1 MAAGP
6 IRPEELDRLFA
17 PLVACKAVGLAV
29 SGGPDSTALMHLFVR
44 WQGLSAAPPAIVLT
58 VDHGLRPEAAAE
70 AQAVVASAKR
80 LGLEARVLRW
90 AGDKPATGLQEAAR
104 EARYRLLGEAAQAQ
118 GLDAIVTAHTED
130 DQAETLLMRLARGSG
145 LDGLAAMPGVTHLAG
160 VKLVRPLLRV
170 PKARLLGTLS
180 EAGIG
185 YVRDPSNLDP
195 RFERTRL
202 RAAAPVL
209 EGLGLTSAALART
222 SRRLERARAAL
233 DATTDDLAVASVAV
247 DDLGVA
253 RLDLASLTAA
263 PEEIAV
269 RLVARIVTTIGGDGD
284 APSLAKLEALTAWLR
299 SAGDGARTLGRTE
312 VRLGG
317 GRSAQAI
324 FLRESRRSPL
334 PVVPLAGGTA
344 ILWDGRFRIAL
355 EGGRESVQIKGGV
368 TETSGTGG
376 CGKARQS
383 LPLAVRNGVEV
394 ASPLDVPGARAAGL
408 TFEFVGGRTIFRDR
422 ARAETQK

>member
-1 MAAGP
+1 MEFISQNIP
-6 IRPEELDRLFA
+6 Y
-17 PLVACKAVGLAV
+17 
-29 SGGPDSTALMHLFVR
+29 M
-44 WQGLSAAPPAIVLT
+44 
-58 VDHGLRPEAAAE
+58 
-70 AQAVVASAKR
+70 
-80 LGLEARVLRW
+80 
-90 AGDKPATGLQEAAR
+90 
-104 EARYRLLGEAAQAQ
+104 
-118 GLDAIVTAHTED
+118 
-130 DQAETLLMRLARGSG
+130 
-145 LDGLAAMPGVTHLAG
+145 
-160 VKLVRPLLRV
+160 
-170 PKARLLGTLS
+170 
-180 EAGIG
+180 
-185 YVRDPSNLDP
+185 
-195 RFERTRL
+195 
-202 RAAAPVL
+202 AAAPAMKPV
-209 EGLGLTSAALART
+209 
-222 SRRLERARAAL
+222 ARALPATAKYPANSLSPIASPRLL
-233 DATTDDLAVASVAV
+233 DDARRDLHRPA
-247 DDLGVA
+247 
-253 RLDLASLTAA
+253 
-263 PEEIAV
+263 
-269 RLVARIVTTIGGDGD
+269 
-284 APSLAKLEALTAWLR
+284 
-299 SAGDGARTLGRTE
+299 E